1 MTTLPTRRT
10 TLRLLA
16 SAPAGAALPL
26 ARGAPAAAQFGPS
39 PFGSPGAGLPLGL
52 RIGAVLIDTDRIA
65 RLGNPDGA
73 ELLERDLSRQVH
85 AVFGDRLA
93 SRGAGGATLA
103 VRITSLYLPPWAGGR
118 RGGNGGEGPDSIE
131 GVGSVT
137 LGGRTLSETP
147 VLATLPP
154 SYSGTW
160 HDPDIDRRRAASIS
174 HQFAYW
180 LRREMGI

>member
-16 SAPAGAALPL
+16 SAAAGAALPL
-26 ARGAPAAAQFGPS
+26 APGAPAVAQVGPS
-39 PFGSPGAGLPLGL
+39 PFGGPGAGFPAGL

-73 ELLERDLSRQVH
+73 ELLQRDLSRQLH
-85 AVFGDRLA
+85 TVFGDRFA

-118 RGGNGGEGPDSIE
+118 RGGNSGEGPDSIE
-131 GVGSVT
+131 GVGTVT
-137 LGGRTLSETP
+137 LGGRALSETP
-147 VLATLPP
+147 VLATLSP

-160 HDPDIDRRRAASIS
+160 YDPDIDLRRAASLS
-174 HQFAYW
+174 YQFAYW